1 VCTCSV
7 HTREGQREQ
16 TGSPTATLKRE
27 ILLTP
32 ALSLTLSLKVSLGDS
47 KLPYAVPDHKK
58 INSRFSVP
66 KMKQNKIVTHDRRM
80 KRYKTN

>member
-1 VCTCSV
+1 VFTKE
-7 HTREGQREQ
+7 REGQREQ

-32 ALSLTLSLKVSLGDS
+32 ALSLTPSLKVSLGAC

-58 INSRFSVP
+58 INRRFSVS
-66 KMKQNKIVTHDRRM
+66 KMKQNKIVTH
-80 KRYKTN
+80 YKKAHFIEIEYL